1 MLVRSKALAVRVQT
15 LANRSFLP
23 LSQTGQCLFGPSF
36 QDRFLATD
44 LFLET
49 VLFLSWSPTSGLTAV
64 ARNSQEDLLGCPKG
78 ARSGLEDHVIRPI
91 PTPFKSIKN
100 PDVVLTLAR
109 PNIGFWVSIVSMTS
123 IPFDHLGSSNH
134 IPSPTPPTSRSGRD
148 IRPPLKSDPATWRG
162 GHRTLLLVT
171 EWMDRGVLSQLLHE
185 SQEQQWMDRGSVHVV
200 AHGVTRYHVWK
211 MPRHS
216 TGLPHMPISSRHS
229 HDPSF
234 QDHVNDGLAGFV
246 V

>member
-134 IPSPTPPTSRSGRD
+134 IPSPTPQHP
-148 IRPPLKSDPATWRG
+148 DP
-162 GHRTLLLVT
+162 
-171 EWMDRGVLSQLLHE
+171 
-185 SQEQQWMDRGSVHVV
+185 
-200 AHGVTRYHVWK
+200 GVTFARPLSRT
-211 MPRHS
+211 PRPGEVVIAPFCWSPSGWTAASYRSSYTSHRS
-216 TGLPHMPISSRHS
+216 SSGWTVGQCTSSRME
-229 HDPSF
+229 
-234 QDHVNDGLAGFV
+234 
-246 V
+246 